1 LGYTKQTTTTPLEEY
16 EEEQMI
22 VGVSTSPQHVDEG
35 ENEEDSVKT
44 CLDGTKRVDE
54 GGNEEGRVE
63 KVETGLDGIKQVD
76 EGGNEEDIIETN
88 IDDTWGNDGYTGTNG
103 RL

>member
-1 LGYTKQTTTTPLEEY
+1 MVIALVPSLAGLQPTPPTLKLGYTKQTTTAPLEEC
-16 EEEQMI
+16 EEEQMV

-44 CLDGTKRVDE
+44 CLDGTKH
-54 GGNEEGRVE
+54 
-63 KVETGLDGIKQVD
+63 VD

-88 IDDTWGNDGYTGTNG
+88 IDDTWGSDGYTWTNG